1 MLNRKGF
8 YRVMERLLNRK
19 TVLIIL
25 FFICLISVVGVLLY
39 WYSENLVE
47 EKLQDY
53 IARLEDDG
61 FTVEERRLADFSVD
75 WVVPIHFFGDF
86 RSFAKQEA
94 ISQIYLDREIR
105 ALFFLHSIG
114 NEVEANVFYYR

>member
-1 MLNRKGF
+1 
-8 YRVMERLLNRK
+8 MERLLNRR

-25 FFICLISVVGVLLY
+25 FFICLISVVGILLY
-39 WYSENLVE
+39 WHSENLAE

-53 IARLEDDG
+53 IMRLEDEG
-61 FTVEERRLADFSVD
+61 FAVEEGRLADFSVE

-86 RSFAKQEA
+86 RSYAKQKG
-94 ISQIYLDREIR
+94 ISHIYLDREIQ
-105 ALFFLHSIG
+105 ALFFLHSID

>member
-1 MLNRKGF
+1 MERQLNR
-8 YRVMERLLNRK
+8 R

-25 FFICLISVVGVLLY
+25 FFICLISVVGVVLY
-39 WYSENLVE
+39 WHSENLAE

-53 IARLEDDG
+53 ITRLEDDG
-61 FTVEERRLADFSVD
+61 FTVEERYLTDFNVD
-75 WVVPIHFFGDF
+75 GVVPIHFFGDF
-86 RSFAKQEA
+86 RSFAKQEG
-94 ISQIYLDREIR
+94 ISQIYLDRKIR

>member
-1 MLNRKGF
+1 
-8 YRVMERLLNRK
+8 
-19 TVLIIL
+19 
-25 FFICLISVVGVLLY
+25 VGVLLY
-39 WYSENLVE
+39 WYSENLAE

-53 IARLEDDG
+53 IARLEDEG

-86 RSFAKQEA
+86 RSYAKQKG

-105 ALFFLHSIG
+105 ALFFLQSIG

>member
-1 MLNRKGF
+1 
-8 YRVMERLLNRK
+8 MERLLNRRK
-19 TVLIIL
+19 ALVIL

-39 WYSENLVE
+39 WDSENLAE

-53 IARLEDDG
+53 IARLGDEG

-75 WVVPIHFFGDF
+75 WVSPHHFFGDF
-86 RSFAKQEA
+86 RSYAKQKG
-94 ISQIYLDREIR
+94 ISHIYLDREIR
-105 ALFFLHSIG
+105 ALFFLHSID

>member
-1 MLNRKGF
+1 
-8 YRVMERLLNRK
+8 MERLLNRR